1 MSSIKLFLAALFL
14 LQALALDPNCQ
25 ITTPG
30 GDCMICND
38 KFFIKN
44 GLCTSFTSHC
54 SSGDV
59 VSGLCNSCEPGFN
72 LVNQVCVPG
81 SGSGSDS
88 SVTSASL
95 QSLSSSFGSSGSS
108 SSGSSQFGQQGL
120 GTTVT
125 NTTTVTTTTSIG
137 TVPFCSIPGQNGGC
151 IACQLGYNLVG
162 NSCVPVQTS
171 QSSQSSQSNQQSLSA
186 SSSGQ
191 FLNSQFS
198 GIQPLN
204 VIVPTTTSMSDMGGS
219 STSSQ
224 FSQFTTSQPQV
235 IQPLVT
241 NTNTNQNQFSSQFNQ
256 FGQDFQSQP
265 TFVQQQPLISQAP
278 MTPSQ
283 TTVQTVTT
291 QTTQQASP
299 PIYQPQPQT
308 QPILNQQTSQFQQSN
323 QFQQNTQQ
331 GLQTQT
337 QAQYRQDPYCA
348 SFSPSGSCL
357 RCSNRYYFSNSGA
370 CVPISGNC
378 NTYDDRT
385 GGCTSCY
392 PTFVLQNGE
401 CYIQV
406 ASSSQTDPNCKTYSG
421 NICR

>member
-1 MSSIKLFLAALFL
+1 MSSIKLFLVALFL
-14 LQALALDPNCQ
+14 LQALCLDPNCQ

-44 GLCTSFTSHC
+44 GLCAAFTPHC

-72 LVNQVCVPG
+72 LVNQACVPG
-81 SGSGSDS
+81 SGPGSDS
-88 SVTSASL
+88 SITSASL

-108 SSGSSQFGQQGL
+108 SAQSPSGSSQFGLPTL
-120 GTTVT
+120 GTTIT
-125 NTTTVTTTTSIG
+125 NTTTVTTTTS
-137 TVPFCSIPGQNGGC
+137 TSSVPFCSIPDQNGGC
-151 IACQLGYNLVG
+151 IACQLGYNLVL
-162 NSCVPVQTS
+162 NSCIPLQS
-171 QSSQSSQSNQQSLSA
+171 AQSSQSSQSTQSNQQSTSTSS

-204 VIVPTTTSMSDMGGS
+204 VVVPTITSVGDVGGS
-219 STSSQ
+219 SSSSQ
-224 FSQFTTSQPQV
+224 FSQFTTFQPPIV
-235 IQPLVT
+235 QPLVT

-256 FGQDFQSQP
+256 FGQDLQSQP
-265 TFVQQQPLISQAP
+265 TVVQQPLLIS
-278 MTPSQ
+278 PSPSPQPQ

-299 PIYQPQPQT
+299 PIYQPQPQI
-308 QPILNQQTSQFQQSN
+308 QPIVNQQSS
-323 QFQQNTQQ
+323 QFQQNTQQIQQQ

-385 GGCTSCY
+385 GACTSCY
-392 PTFVLQNGE
+392 STFVLQNG
-401 CYIQV
+401 
-406 ASSSQTDPNCKTYSG
+406 
-421 NICR
+421 

>member
-1 MSSIKLFLAALFL
+1 MSSIKLFLVALFL
-14 LQALALDPNCQ
+14 LQALSLDPNCQ

-30 GDCMICND
+30 GDCMICLD

-44 GLCTSFTSHC
+44 GLCTAFTPHC

-88 SVTSASL
+88 SITSASL

-108 SSGSSQFGQQGL
+108 SAQSSSGSSQFGLQGL
-120 GTTVT
+120 GTTIT
-125 NTTTVTTTTSIG
+125 NTTTVTTTTSTGSI
-137 TVPFCSIPGQNGGC
+137 PFCSIPDQNGGC
-151 IACQLGYNLVG
+151 IACQVGYNLVL
-162 NSCVPVQTS
+162 NSCIPLQAA
-171 QSSQSSQSNQQSLSA
+171 QSSQSSQSNQQSTST

-204 VIVPTTTSMSDMGGS
+204 VVVPTMTNVGNAGGS
-219 STSSQ
+219 STTSQ
-224 FSQFTTSQPQV
+224 FSQFTTSQPPT

-265 TFVQQQPLISQAP
+265 TVVQQPLLISAAP
-278 MTPSQ
+278 SPQSQ

-299 PIYQPQPQT
+299 PIYQPQPQI
-308 QPILNQQTSQFQQSN
+308 QPIVSQQSSQFQQNN
-323 QFQQNTQQ
+323 QFQQNTQQIQQQ

-385 GGCTSCY
+385 GACTSCY
-392 PTFVLQNGE
+392 PTFVLQNG
-401 CYIQV
+401 
-406 ASSSQTDPNCKTYSG
+406 
-421 NICR
+421 